1 MSYRGKHVQSLPVG
15 VRAEDIAKGIFFSLE
30 NSTFKDPDFYIAGN
44 LHKHILEWESLGAS
58 EEVLNWLKHGVDV
71 NNYFKHFK
79 VKAYDSDLP
88 PPIFQNN
95 ASSCKGLKK
104 IIAKTLFERVKN
116 GSISLWGKVG
126 ETQPPFV
133 VMPLTVEP

>member
-15 VRAEDIAKGIFFSLE
+15 VRAEEIANGKFFSLE
-30 NSTFKDPDFYIAGN
+30 NLTFKDPDFYIAGN

-95 ASSCKGLKK
+95 ASSCKGFKTF
-104 IIAKTLFERVKN
+104 IAKTLFERVKN
-116 GSISLWGKVG
+116 GLFHYG
-126 ETQPPFV
+126 ER
-133 VMPLTVEP
+133 LG

>member
-1 MSYRGKHVQSLPVG
+1 M
-15 VRAEDIAKGIFFSLE
+15 
-30 NSTFKDPDFYIAGN
+30 
-44 LHKHILEWESLGAS
+44 
-58 EEVLNWLKHGVDV
+58 

-95 ASSCKGLKK
+95 ASSCKGFKNF
-104 IIAKTLFERVKN
+104 IAKTLFERVKN